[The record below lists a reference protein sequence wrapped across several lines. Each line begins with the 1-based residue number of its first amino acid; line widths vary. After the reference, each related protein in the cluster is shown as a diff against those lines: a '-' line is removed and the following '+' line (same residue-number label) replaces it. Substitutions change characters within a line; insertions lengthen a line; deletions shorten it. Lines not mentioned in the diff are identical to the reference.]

1 VISTVSAVTLV
12 RDKLPISEIAEMLK
26 VRYLVTGEIFESGE
40 KIQARVRLVEAP
52 MLTQVWSANFTESSD
67 NIFALQE
74 RIAASII
81 PQVWTNI
88 DINERHKSLTVPL
101 KSRSSYELY
110 WRADALFRKL
120 DQASS
125 NQAVAIAGELVR
137 TNPDSAWA
145 YAMSAFCNGT
155 AYANGWTT
163 DPVQTRDLALAHYQ
177 NALRLDHDNVQVLGY
192 AAGTLVAVGGSMVIA
207 DKLIGRALTLLPD
220 HSSTL
225 FWGGWVDLIGGR
237 PERARQR
244 LARGLEITP
253 IWAVRAYALAGIGLS
268 HLLEG
273 QIDKAYEL
281 LFEAYVQAPDYPFSA
296 AGLCIA
302 AAAKSDRK
310 TAGEVGKRLIATG
323 KDEQVLRMLQNP
335 VHRAMFAHALASA
348 TAA

>member
-1 VISTVSAVTLV
+1 MISTVSAVTLV

-88 DINERHKSLTVPL
+88 DINERHKSRAMPL

-120 DQASS
+120 DETSS
-125 NQAVAIAGELVR
+125 NEAVTIARELVH
-137 TNPDSAWA
+137 TNPESAWA
-145 YAMSAFCNGT
+145 YAMSAFCNAT
-155 AYANGWTT
+155 AYANGWAA
-163 DPVQTRDLALAHYQ
+163 DPALAHDLALAHYQ

-192 AAGTLVAVGGSMVIA
+192 AAGTLVAVGGSMQIA
-207 DKLIGRALTLLPD
+207 DKLIERALTLLPD

-225 FWGGWVDLIGGR
+225 FWGGWVDLISGR
-237 PERARQR
+237 PERARER

-253 IWAVRAYALAGIGLS
+253 VWAVRAYAIGGIGLS
-268 HLLEG
+268 YLLEG
-273 QIDKAYEL
+273 QMDKAYEL
-281 LFEAYVQAPDYPFSA
+281 LFEAYVQDPDYPFSA

-302 AAAKSDRK
+302 AVARGERE
-310 TAGEVGKRLIATG
+310 TAREVGRRLIATG
-323 KDEQVLRMLQNP
+323 KDVQVLRMLQNP
-335 VHRAMFAHALASA
+335 VHRALFSHALTGA
-348 TAA
+348 TGA